1 MGNCPSEFAIAPN
14 GNGCIV
20 ECPSA
25 KGFEVTSDN
34 GYSCVYKE
42 DRAINFPLKL
52 TPIYY
57 PERDLAATPEGGTV
71 PLYTRQ
77 GPKSYKTLPN
87 ASVYKEAILDFNEKF
102 TVAMGKVD
110 KEKQTR
116 TAFANLQAA
125 EDVRDQSPDAYE
137 KARIAYYTLT
147 KGDSWLNDEQKRVAN
162 TDAQPIVDNYLNAY
176 SNIVSLKDQQQQTID
191 AVNGVKDNVIGVTD
205 DMRFSVASF
214 EKQLTEIKNQIEV
227 DKKKKVVEVATYS
240 SWFDLIMNI
249 LIALV
254 TCVAIFFVAKA
265 VMKRVSTS
273 APITPP
279 TT

>member
-1 MGNCPSEFAIAPN
+1 MGNCPSEFAYNPN

-25 KGFEVTSDN
+25 KGFELTSDN

-42 DRAINFPLKL
+42 DRTINFPLKV

-57 PERDLAATPEGGTV
+57 PERDPAATPEGGTV

-87 ASVYKEAILDFNEKF
+87 ASVYEEAILDFNEKF

-116 TAFANLQAA
+116 TAFVNLQAA

-147 KGDSWLNDEQKRVAN
+147 KGDSWLNDEQKRLVN

-265 VMKRVSTS
+265 VMKRVSPS